1 MRFLPDSAVLGF
13 AKRLKN
19 AGKPR
24 RSKARSVG
32 VEKGK
37 SLASSRRGYEMDTRS
52 YEQLLAEARRHAEKS
67 GK

>member
-1 MRFLPDSAVLGF
+1 MKFLPDSAVVGF

-24 RSKARSVG
+24 NHKSVKVVSSEQVLATSYTPYNQDARSF
-32 VEKGK
+32 
-37 SLASSRRGYEMDTRS
+37 
-52 YEQLLAEARRHAEKS
+52 EQLLAEAKRHAEKS